1 MKVIEQ
7 IPRRVIDHY
16 GSHGFTH
23 SRLARGE
30 TYVSI
35 AELDGTIGGHPASS
49 QQLLVVLRGA
59 VTVSTRDDE
68 AELAEGAA
76 VLWDEGEWH
85 ETRGR
90 ALLLLVE
97 GAFETF
103 VN

>member
-7 IPRRVIDHY
+7 LPRRSIDHF

-30 TYVSI
+30 TYVSL
-35 AELDGTIGGHPASS
+35 AELDGAIGGHPAAS

-59 VTVSTRDDE
+59 VTVSTRDGE
-68 AELAEGAA
+68 AELGEGAA

-103 VN
+103 LT

>member
-23 SRLARGE
+23 SRLALGE

-68 AELAEGAA
+68 AELGEGAA

-97 GAFETF
+97 GTFETF
-103 VN
+103 VT

>member
-1 MKVIEQ
+1 VKVIEQ

-23 SRLARGE
+23 SRLALGE

-85 ETRGR
+85 ETRGH

-97 GAFETF
+97 GTFETF

>member
-1 MKVIEQ
+1 VKVIQDFPQRE
-7 IPRRVIDHY
+7 IDHF

-23 SRLARGE
+23 SRLARGDVQ
-30 TYVSI
+30 VSL
-35 AELDGTIGGHPASS
+35 AELDGTIGGHPAAS

-59 VTVSTRDDE
+59 ATVSTRDDE
-68 AELAEGAA
+68 AKLGEGAA

-97 GAFETF
+97 GSFELFAT
-103 VN
+103 